1 MGNNERC
8 KGAFIKTSV
17 YYQGFIL
24 KKEIQL
30 TLILLIKGLF
40 FCQLIFSLVSA
51 EIIQVASLIRLL
63 ASVTEVKIIND
74 NPKSWIIE
82 QHSKRAHY

>member
-17 YYQGFIL
+17 YYQ
-24 KKEIQL
+24 EIQL